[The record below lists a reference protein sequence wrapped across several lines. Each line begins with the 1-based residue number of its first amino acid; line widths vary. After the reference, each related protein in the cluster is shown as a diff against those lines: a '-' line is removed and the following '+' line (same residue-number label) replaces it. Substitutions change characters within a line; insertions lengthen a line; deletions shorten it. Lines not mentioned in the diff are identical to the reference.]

1 MAIGSHLPGQ
11 GDGVSPG
18 FAGKQSANVV
28 SHPVGYGD
36 TSEEFSGTPS
46 RLSAGESAGVSAA
59 DFSFL
64 ERRHAERMAGGQDQ
78 FLAHDGLGAM
88 RGFAL
93 VVGFYVVMGVIGI
106 SGLMLWHWLR

>member
-18 FAGKQSANVV
+18 YSGKPPANAVLR
-28 SHPVGYGD
+28 PVGYGN

-46 RLSAGESAGVSAA
+46 RLSAIGSVGVSAA
-59 DFSFL
+59 DFSFS
-64 ERRHAERMAGGQDQ
+64 ERRPAEWMAGGQDQ

-93 VVGFYVVMGVIGI
+93 VLGFYVVIGVISL